1 MANAFVLAAGQDH
14 GRLGQMSGTPF
25 RALIEIGGR
34 PMVEHVLAA
43 LRQSQ
48 RTSRIA
54 VVAPSEV
61 LERLPPG
68 LADLNVAPGET
79 LLDNVMRGLSALG
92 NSELVLFA
100 HADAPLV
107 TAAAIDDFLSR
118 AEPLHPDLAWA
129 IVPREEVQKRFPHG
143 HRTYVHLREGSFT
156 GTNLVLVNPVFVV
169 RHQDLVRQFYQ
180 HRKSP
185 LRLAG
190 ILGAG
195 FVLRLLAG
203 RLTIAHLEH
212 RVSQVLGG
220 EARAVISR
228 YPELA
233 FDVDKPED
241 LEIIREILG
250 D

>member
-1 MANAFVLAAGQDH
+1 MANAFVLAAGEDH
-14 GRLGQMSGTPF
+14 GRLEQMSGTPF
-25 RALIEIGGR
+25 RALIEVGGR
-34 PMVEHVLAA
+34 PMVERVLAA
-43 LRQSQ
+43 LRESQ
-48 RTSRIA
+48 RTGRIA
-54 VVAPSEV
+54 VVAPGEV
-61 LERLPPG
+61 LQRLPPG
-68 LADLNVAPGET
+68 LADLTVAPGET
-79 LLDNVMRGLSALG
+79 LLDNVMRGLNALG
-92 NSELVLFA
+92 DGELVLFA

-107 TAAAIDDFLSR
+107 TAEAIDDFLCQ
-118 AEPLHPDLAWA
+118 AEPLRPDLAWA
-129 IVPREEVQKRFPHG
+129 IVPREEVEKRFPRG

-190 ILGAG
+190 MLGAEL
-195 FVLRLLAG
+195 VLRLLTG

-220 EARAVISR
+220 QARAIISR
-228 YPELA
+228 HPGLA

-241 LEIIREILG
+241 LEKIRELVG